1 MAYQKIKGTVNS
13 DRIMAGKGNQMVMG
27 FDGNDYIDG
36 GKGYDI
42 LEGGRG
48 NDIYVIDNPLDM
60 VSEDANEGVDKVISA
75 STIRIDNNIENVDLI
90 GLKNAKVTGNSMCNR
105 INGNSANNSFN
116 GMNGNDTIIGMSGKD
131 EIEGFDG
138 NDSLDGGE
146 GNDRLSGYKGK
157 DTLIGGNG
165 NDILRG
171 GADDDLLNGGAGNDS
186 LTGGAGN
193 DTLIGG
199 GGRDRFNFSS
209 EKPFRMS
216 DFGVDQ
222 IRDFSASSDR
232 IGLGKSS
239 FTALRSKFGRGFTNA
254 SDFGVFYT
262 DNAAKGSS
270 ARVAYNTTNGHLF
283 YNDNLIATISGGPN
297 LTAANFSII

>member
-1 MAYQKIKGTVNS
+1 MAYQKIKGTAAS
-13 DRIMAGKGNQMVMG
+13 DNILAGKGNQMVMG

-60 VSEDANEGVDKVISA
+60 VNEDANEGIDKVIAA
-75 STIRIDNNIENVDLI
+75 SSIRIDNNIENVDLI
-90 GLKNAKVTGNSMCNR
+90 GLKNAKVTGNSINNR
-105 INGNSANNSFN
+105 INGNWADNSLN
-116 GMNGNDTIIGMSGKD
+116 GMNGDDTIIGLGGKD
-131 EIEGFDG
+131 DMEGFEG
-138 NDSLDGGE
+138 NDSLDGGD

-157 DTLIGGNG
+157 DTLIGSNG
-165 NDILRG
+165 NDILKG
-171 GADDDLLNGGAGNDS
+171 GTDDDLLNAGAGNDS
-186 LTGGAGN
+186 LTGGGGN

-199 GGRDRFNFSS
+199 SGKDRFNFSS
-209 EKPFRMS
+209 EKPFNKS

-222 IRDFSASSDR
+222 IQDFSVSSDR

-239 FTALRSKFGRGFTNA
+239 FTGLRSKFGRGFTNA

-262 DNAAKGSS
+262 DNAAKGSG
-270 ARVAYNTTNGHLF
+270 AKVAYNSANGNLF